1 MSKLERLKKDVA
13 DAEAAFCRADV
24 LASAVDADAY
34 DAACDAAYVK
44 YLAVKLATKTL
55 NDYLEEQRFTI
66 PKIEGFKLLELPA
79 VSGWE
84 CYLFGSARGLTLIP
98 KKGDVPN
105 WFWRKMQRKVN
116 EIFYDMPAS

>member
-1 MSKLERLKKDVA
+1 MSKLERLKKDMVLKGTAPYQA
-13 DAEAAFCRADV
+13 DCAFAF
-24 LASAVDADAY
+24 LAWESAKKA
-34 DAACDAAYVK
+34 
-44 YLAVKLATKTL
+44 LG
-55 NDYLEEQRFTI
+55 DYLKEQRFTI

-105 WFWRKMQRKVN
+105 WFWRKMQYLILGNRWVKN
-116 EIFYDMPAS
+116 PKEKD